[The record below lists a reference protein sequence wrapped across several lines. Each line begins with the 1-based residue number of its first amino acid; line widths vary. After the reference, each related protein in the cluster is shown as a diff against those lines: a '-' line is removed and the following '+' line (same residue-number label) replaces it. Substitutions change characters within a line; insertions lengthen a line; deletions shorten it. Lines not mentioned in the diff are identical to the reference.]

1 MDISPRIT
9 YNILSSPRFVHV
21 RELVVRNQNGGYYH
35 PGVGVTM
42 YGLPKKTEVAEIYLE
57 MYWTMFPVKAS
68 RERVAAKARVSPS
81 YAERL

>member
-1 MDISPRIT
+1 
-9 YNILSSPRFVHV
+9 
-21 RELVVRNQNGGYYH
+21 
-35 PGVGVTM
+35 M